1 MLYTF
6 NYVLNYANFYINTL
20 IKILELSLYV
30 YTYNSERCRFQ
41 GDRGLGGW
49 EDYNRYSSNLNLTA
63 RACGQC
69 TCVDPKYHPLVFGS
83 NASLLMLLQH

>member
-30 YTYNSERCRFQ
+30 TRFSK
-41 GDRGLGGW
+41 RGLIHAQFQ
-49 EDYNRYSSNLNLTA
+49 DTLFIA
-63 RACGQC
+63 IC
-69 TCVDPKYHPLVFGS
+69 
-83 NASLLMLLQH
+83 